1 MLSAAVEKKQTN
13 TDIYLFYNKFGELSK
28 KKLDGKWHPLEPF

>member
-1 MLSAAVEKKQTN
+1 MLTTTAEKKQTN

-28 KKLDGKWHPLEPF
+28 KLDGKKHPLEPT